1 MCNVKIKVVVFFFL
15 LKVIGGGAWQ
25 VNQVDTDGNT
35 PLHLAAASAFVSVS
49 GMHIHTMLIFK
60 SLQPKVAC

>member
-1 MCNVKIKVVVFFFL
+1 VKIKVVVFVL
-15 LKVIGGGAWQ
+15 LKVIGGAWQ

-49 GMHIHTMLIFK
+49 GMHIHTQCNI
-60 SLQPKVAC
+60 